1 MKNNV
6 LLIFLLVSLVS
17 CNGNYLDK
25 MEEADGYDFDKVFKD
40 STNYL
45 NYCEYLVAV
54 PFFLHLQN
62 GIKPQGSYD
71 CITDNSISTIT
82 MPQCPSVQ
90 SQQGD
95 YYGLRLNSNAVMCN
109 NDTWKEI
116 WKHVRVANVGIR
128 NIGYYSGS
136 EESRNKILGM
146 CYFYRAFAYMELT
159 RRWGG
164 MPYLY
169 APMKASEE
177 MDLPRLSMQETYKR
191 AANDCDS
198 AAMYLQNVIPN
209 SEYQHP
215 TRIAALALK
224 SRILLYAASDQARYE
239 NGEGENLWENAA
251 LAADYALKEAEG
263 TSVYQL
269 VPWDKYY
276 YLFKGDDE
284 SVYTQEVLF
293 GRRQTVNWGADG
305 YTKVN
310 RPPGQLSGT
319 YGIAVNQLFVDAF
332 EMKSTGLPIT
342 DPESGYYEQNPY
354 TDRDPRFEFTVI
366 HNGQTV
372 MNRKLEIYHLDENNP
387 KIAGSKD
394 LKITA
399 GIPEMGYTQTGYYSN
414 KWMGNTF
421 GAHLKCLWPYIRLAE
436 VYLNFAEA
444 ANEAWG
450 SPDQKDGRCKYSAED
465 AINIVRNRAQMP
477 DINNK
482 FLNQTDFRERIRN
495 ERRVEFG
502 FEEHRVFDLRRWLIG
517 TQPQYRDIWRMKI
530 TKLKNGYDKAIY
542 PTGFKFEREL
552 LISRVYEPKHNL
564 FVIKLDDT
572 NIGPN
577 FKQNPG
583 W

>member
-1 MKNNV
+1 M
-6 LLIFLLVSLVS
+6 
-17 CNGNYLDK
+17 
-25 MEEADGYDFDKVFKD
+25 
-40 STNYL
+40 
-45 NYCEYLVAV
+45 
-54 PFFLHLQN
+54 QN

-82 MPQCPSVQ
+82 IPQCPSVQ

-136 EESRNKILGM
+136 EVSRNKILGM

-372 MNRKLEIYHLDENNP
+372 MNRKLQIYHLDENNP
-387 KIAGSKD
+387 NIAGSKD

-450 SPDQKDGRCKYSAED
+450 SPDQKDGRCKYSAEE

-530 TKLKNGYDKAIY
+530 TKLKNGYDKAKY

-552 LISRVYEPKHNL
+552 LISRIYEPKQNL

>member
-1 MKNNV
+1 M
-6 LLIFLLVSLVS
+6 
-17 CNGNYLDK
+17 
-25 MEEADGYDFDKVFKD
+25 
-40 STNYL
+40 
-45 NYCEYLVAV
+45 
-54 PFFLHLQN
+54 
-62 GIKPQGSYD
+62 
-71 CITDNSISTIT
+71 
-82 MPQCPSVQ
+82 
-90 SQQGD
+90 
-95 YYGLRLNSNAVMCN
+95 
-109 NDTWKEI
+109 
-116 WKHVRVANVGIR
+116 
-128 NIGYYSGS
+128 
-136 EESRNKILGM
+136 
-146 CYFYRAFAYMELT
+146 
-159 RRWGG
+159 
-164 MPYLY
+164 
-169 APMKASEE
+169 
-177 MDLPRLSMQETYKR
+177 
-191 AANDCDS
+191 
-198 AAMYLQNVIPN
+198 
-209 SEYQHP
+209 
-215 TRIAALALK
+215 
-224 SRILLYAASDQARYE
+224 
-239 NGEGENLWENAA
+239 
-251 LAADYALKEAEG
+251 
-263 TSVYQL
+263 
-269 VPWDKYY
+269 
-276 YLFKGDDE
+276 
-284 SVYTQEVLF
+284 F

-372 MNRKLEIYHLDENNP
+372 MNRKLQIYHLDENNP
-387 KIAGSKD
+387 NIAGSKD

-450 SPDQKDGRCKYSAED
+450 SPDQKDGRCKYSAEE

-530 TKLKNGYDKAIY
+530 TKLKNGYDKAKY

-552 LISRVYEPKHNL
+552 LISRIYEPKQNL